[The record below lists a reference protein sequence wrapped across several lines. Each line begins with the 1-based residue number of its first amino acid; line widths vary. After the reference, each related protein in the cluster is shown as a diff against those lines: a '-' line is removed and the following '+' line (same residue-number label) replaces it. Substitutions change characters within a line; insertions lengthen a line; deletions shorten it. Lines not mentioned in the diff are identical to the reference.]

1 MVTFNDG
8 FKLMQ
13 DDIDKATRAATAAVM
28 SSLPEN
34 AHRFDVVK
42 NLLKI
47 ASENVERLPII
58 FQCEKE

>member
-13 DDIDKATRAATAAVM
+13 DDIDKATRAAIAAVM